1 MRVLV
6 AAAASLTLA
15 CPAAAGALSVGQ
27 AVAASPQP
35 SVFAP
40 RHPAAVAACAHASIS
55 VGPANLGAMRTAVL
69 CLVNRQRAAHGL
81 PRLSEDSRLD
91 RSAQGWT
98 QTMVATHRFTHGTNF
113 AARISAA
120 GFRWSAAGENI
131 ATGFAT
137 PAAVVKAWMASV
149 GHCRNIL
156 SPSYSAIGIGVV
168 NRPVAGFASGA
179 ATWTQDFA
187 LPMGR
192 RAPSRNFAASSR
204 CPY

>member
-6 AAAASLTLA
+6 AAAAIVTLA
-15 CPAAAGALSVGQ
+15 CLAAAGAWSVGQ

-35 SVFAP
+35 SVPAP
-40 RHPAAVAACAHASIS
+40 RHPAAVAPCAHATTPA
-55 VGPANLGAMRTAVL
+55 GPANLGAMRTAVL
-69 CLVNRQRAAHGL
+69 CLVNRQRVAHGL
-81 PRLSEDSRLD
+81 PRLTEDSRLD

-131 ATGFAT
+131 AAGFAT
-137 PAAVVKAWMASV
+137 PASVVKAWMASV

-168 NRPVAGFASGA
+168 DRPVAGFSSGA
-179 ATWTQDFA
+179 ATWTQDFG

-192 RAPSRNFAASSR
+192 RAPSGNFGPSNR